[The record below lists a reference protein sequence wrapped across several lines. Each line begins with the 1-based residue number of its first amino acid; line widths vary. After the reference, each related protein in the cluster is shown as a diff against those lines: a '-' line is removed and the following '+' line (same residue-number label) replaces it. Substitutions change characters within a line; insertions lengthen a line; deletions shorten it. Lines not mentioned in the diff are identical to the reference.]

1 MEDWFWL
8 GASRHQWAAV
18 SNHRLKR
25 STPTA
30 SFNPSLY
37 PLSPTPSIPMHPQ
50 IETIFDEAEHRYL
63 KAEELGVIS
72 QYVSSLP
79 ERLETYRALRDR
91 ELEIMQQVADQLE
104 VSLPQESVD
113 NLERSLKN
121 ALLLLRYSAMGML
134 LNDEAF
140 VQERLVDWLT
150 KTMSLHNTRTI
161 DTALFRLLNQR
172 LMQALTAK
180 QINLVG
186 PYIAKVQ
193 TAILQAPT
201 LAAVGS

>member
-1 MEDWFWL
+1 
-8 GASRHQWAAV
+8 
-18 SNHRLKR
+18 
-25 STPTA
+25 
-30 SFNPSLY
+30 
-37 PLSPTPSIPMHPQ
+37 MHPQ

-63 KAEELGVIS
+63 KPEELGLIN

-79 ERLETYRALRDR
+79 ERLDTYRAVRDR

-104 VSLPQESVD
+104 AALPQESVE

-140 VQERLVDWLT
+140 VQERLVSWLT
-150 KTMSLHNTRTI
+150 KTLGVHNTRAI
-161 DTALFRLLNQR
+161 DAALFRLLNQR
-172 LMQALTAK
+172 LTQTLTAK

-186 PYIAKVQ
+186 PHIAKVQ
-193 TAILQAPT
+193 TAILQVPT
-201 LAAVGS
+201 LATVGS

>member
-1 MEDWFWL
+1 
-8 GASRHQWAAV
+8 
-18 SNHRLKR
+18 
-25 STPTA
+25 
-30 SFNPSLY
+30 
-37 PLSPTPSIPMHPQ
+37 MHPQ

-63 KAEELGVIS
+63 KAEELGVIN

-104 VSLPQESVD
+104 AALPQESVE

-150 KTMSLHNTRTI
+150 KTMSLHDTRTI

-172 LMQALTAK
+172 LMQAFTTK
-180 QINLVG
+180 QINLIG

-201 LAAVGS
+201 LASVGS

>member
-1 MEDWFWL
+1 
-8 GASRHQWAAV
+8 
-18 SNHRLKR
+18 
-25 STPTA
+25 
-30 SFNPSLY
+30 
-37 PLSPTPSIPMHPQ
+37 MHPQ
-50 IETIFDEAEHRYL
+50 IETIFDEAELRYL
-63 KAEELGVIS
+63 KSEELSVVN
-72 QYVSSLP
+72 QYVNSLP
-79 ERLETYRALRDR
+79 ERLETYRALRDH

-104 VSLPQESVD
+104 AALPQETVE

-150 KTMSLHNTRTI
+150 KTISLHNTRAI
-161 DTALFRLLNQR
+161 DMALFRLLNQK
-172 LMQALTAK
+172 LMQTLAPK

-193 TAILQAPT
+193 TAILQTPA
-201 LAAVGS
+201 LATAAS

>member
-1 MEDWFWL
+1 
-8 GASRHQWAAV
+8 
-18 SNHRLKR
+18 
-25 STPTA
+25 
-30 SFNPSLY
+30 
-37 PLSPTPSIPMHPQ
+37 MHPQ

-63 KAEELGVIS
+63 KSEELGLIN
-72 QYVSSLP
+72 QYVHSLP
-79 ERLETYRALRDR
+79 ERIDVYRALRDR

-104 VSLPQESVD
+104 AALPNETVE

-134 LNDEAF
+134 LNDEMF
-140 VQERLVDWLT
+140 VQERLLNWLT
-150 KTMSLHNTRTI
+150 KTISIYNTQAI

-172 LMQALTAK
+172 LTQALTPK

-193 TAILQAPT
+193 TAMLQAPT
-201 LAAVGS
+201 LSSAGH

>member
-1 MEDWFWL
+1 
-8 GASRHQWAAV
+8 
-18 SNHRLKR
+18 
-25 STPTA
+25 
-30 SFNPSLY
+30 
-37 PLSPTPSIPMHPQ
+37 MHPQ

-63 KAEELGVIS
+63 KPEELGVIN

-79 ERLETYRALRDR
+79 ERIDAYRTLRDR

-104 VSLPQESVD
+104 IVLPQETVE

-140 VQERLVDWLT
+140 VQERLLSWLST
-150 KTMSLHNTRTI
+150 TISIHNTRAI

-172 LMQALTAK
+172 LTQGLTAQ

-201 LAAVGS
+201 LAAAGH

>member
-1 MEDWFWL
+1 
-8 GASRHQWAAV
+8 
-18 SNHRLKR
+18 
-25 STPTA
+25 
-30 SFNPSLY
+30 
-37 PLSPTPSIPMHPQ
+37 MHPQ

-63 KAEELGVIS
+63 KAEELGVIN

-79 ERLETYRALRDR
+79 ERLETYRILRDR

-104 VSLPQESVD
+104 VSLPQETVE

-134 LNDEAF
+134 FNDEAF

-150 KTMSLHNTRTI
+150 KTMSFHNTRTI

-201 LAAVGS
+201 LASVGS

>member
-1 MEDWFWL
+1 
-8 GASRHQWAAV
+8 
-18 SNHRLKR
+18 
-25 STPTA
+25 
-30 SFNPSLY
+30 
-37 PLSPTPSIPMHPQ
+37 MHPQ
-50 IETIFDEAEHRYL
+50 IATIFDEAEQRYL
-63 KAEELGVIS
+63 KPEELGVIN
-72 QYVSSLP
+72 QYVNSLP
-79 ERLETYRALRDR
+79 ERVEAYRTLRDR

-104 VSLPQESVD
+104 AALPHETVE

-134 LNDEAF
+134 LNDEMF
-140 VQERLVDWLT
+140 VQERLLSWLT
-150 KTMSLHNTRTI
+150 KAVSIHNTQAI

-172 LMQALTAK
+172 LTQALTAK

-201 LAAVGS
+201 PATAGH

>member
-1 MEDWFWL
+1 
-8 GASRHQWAAV
+8 
-18 SNHRLKR
+18 
-25 STPTA
+25 
-30 SFNPSLY
+30 
-37 PLSPTPSIPMHPQ
+37 MHPQ

-63 KAEELGVIS
+63 KSEELGVIN

-79 ERLETYRALRDR
+79 ERIDTYRTLRDR
-91 ELEIMQQVADQLE
+91 ELAIMQQVADQLE
-104 VSLPQESVD
+104 TVLPQETVE

-140 VQERLVDWLT
+140 VQERLLSWLT
-150 KTMSLHNTRTI
+150 TTLSIYNTRAI

-172 LMQALTAK
+172 LTQALTAQ

-193 TAILQAPT
+193 TAILQTPT
-201 LAAVGS
+201 LATAGH

>member
-1 MEDWFWL
+1 
-8 GASRHQWAAV
+8 
-18 SNHRLKR
+18 
-25 STPTA
+25 
-30 SFNPSLY
+30 
-37 PLSPTPSIPMHPQ
+37 MHPQ

-63 KAEELGVIS
+63 KPEELGVIN

-79 ERLETYRALRDR
+79 ERLNTYRTLRDH
-91 ELEIMQQVADQLE
+91 ELEMMQQVANQLE
-104 VSLPQESVD
+104 AALPNEAIE

-140 VQERLVDWLT
+140 VQSRLLSWLT
-150 KTMSLHNTRTI
+150 TTISIHNTQAI

-172 LMQALTAK
+172 LTQSLTAK
-180 QINLVG
+180 QINLIG

-193 TAILQAPT
+193 AAIVQSPALTTA
-201 LAAVGS
+201 SH

>member
-1 MEDWFWL
+1 
-8 GASRHQWAAV
+8 
-18 SNHRLKR
+18 
-25 STPTA
+25 
-30 SFNPSLY
+30 
-37 PLSPTPSIPMHPQ
+37 MHPQ

-63 KAEELGVIS
+63 KPEELSVIN
-72 QYVSSLP
+72 QYVNSLP
-79 ERLETYRALRDR
+79 ERLETYRTVRDR
-91 ELEIMQQVADQLE
+91 ELEIVQQVADQLE
-104 VSLPQESVD
+104 AALPNETVE

-140 VQERLVDWLT
+140 VETRLLSWLT
-150 KTMSLHNTRTI
+150 ATISIHNTRAI

-172 LMQALTAK
+172 LTQALTAQ

-193 TAILQAPT
+193 TAILQAPA
-201 LAAVGS
+201 LATAAH

>member
-1 MEDWFWL
+1 
-8 GASRHQWAAV
+8 
-18 SNHRLKR
+18 
-25 STPTA
+25 
-30 SFNPSLY
+30 
-37 PLSPTPSIPMHPQ
+37 MHPQ

-63 KAEELGVIS
+63 KPEELGVIN
-72 QYVSSLP
+72 QYVNSLP
-79 ERLETYRALRDR
+79 ERIDTYRTLRDR
-91 ELEIMQQVADQLE
+91 ELEIVQQVADQLE
-104 VSLPQESVD
+104 TVLPQETVE

-140 VQERLVDWLT
+140 VQERLLSWLST
-150 KTMSLHNTRTI
+150 TISIHNTRAI
-161 DTALFRLLNQR
+161 DKTLFRLLNQR
-172 LMQALTAK
+172 LTQALTAQ

-201 LAAVGS
+201 PVTAGH